1 MRITHVIYDLDGLL
15 LDTERLYTEA
25 TRDIAR
31 RYGKTFDW
39 SLKSRMM
46 GRHELEAAQL
56 LVETLELPITAEMA
70 AVLGGRRSPAE
81 AVDVLMGR
89 KQRAEADR

>member
-31 RYGKTFDW
+31 RYGKT
-39 SLKSRMM
+39 SLGLRYHPYQVTGVAHHSR
-46 GRHELEAAQL
+46 
-56 LVETLELPITAEMA
+56 
-70 AVLGGRRSPAE
+70 
-81 AVDVLMGR
+81 
-89 KQRAEADR
+89 